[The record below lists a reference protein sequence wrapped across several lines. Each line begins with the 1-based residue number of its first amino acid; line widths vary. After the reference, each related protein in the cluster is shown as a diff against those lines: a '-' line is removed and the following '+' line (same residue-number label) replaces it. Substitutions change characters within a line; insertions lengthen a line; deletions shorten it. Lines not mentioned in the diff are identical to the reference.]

1 MLCKDVPQE
10 FEAFLNYVKKLKF
23 EETPNYVYLHH
34 LLRSV
39 LRHFDFMFD
48 YVYDWVP
55 NAKQQVVTSPTK
67 NGGVAPTSPTPREDL
82 ATSAK
87 PTPPRSPVTMD
98 TRHIA
103 SEEPTTKTRTESRLR
118 FWNFSDWKAR
128 LKRTAH

>member
-1 MLCKDVPQE
+1 
-10 FEAFLNYVKKLKF
+10 
-23 EETPNYVYLHH
+23 
-34 LLRSV
+34 
-39 LRHFDFMFD
+39 MFD

-103 SEEPTTKTRTESRLR
+103 SVSTAYFHHRFFSVALHVKADVMSWFYRTLCAGLS
-118 FWNFSDWKAR
+118 
-128 LKRTAH
+128 